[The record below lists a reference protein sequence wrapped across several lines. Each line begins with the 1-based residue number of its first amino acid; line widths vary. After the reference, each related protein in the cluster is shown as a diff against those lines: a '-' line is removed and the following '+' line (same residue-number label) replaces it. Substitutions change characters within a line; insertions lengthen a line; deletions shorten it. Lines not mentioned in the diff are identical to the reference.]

1 MVEILK
7 QNQYVPMGVGQQ
19 IGIIFA
25 ASKGYLDD
33 IDVEKVGVFEKAL
46 IEHIEDSAN
55 DILSSITKEGK
66 ISKENEKLLEDFI
79 INFKK
84 GFSE

>member
-1 MVEILK
+1 MVLVSAEA
-7 QNQYVPMGVGQQ
+7 
-19 IGIIFA
+19 IIFA

-33 IDVEKVGVFEKAL
+33 IAVEKVGAFEKAL

-55 DILSSITKEGK
+55 DILGSITKEGK